1 MMFDT
6 FKGHPHKVGTYKGEV
21 LEFLLFIETED
32 KYLYSMGGF
41 MFTVDEDTFRD
52 IESHSIETSMGTIR
66 NGFPRKRTMDILS
79 TVYETKEAKS
89 DERD

>member
-1 MMFDT
+1 MFET

-21 LEFLLFIETED
+21 LEFLIFIEMED

-52 IESHSIETSMGTIR
+52 IESHFIETNMGSVIQSSLK
-66 NGFPRKRTMDILS
+66 KRTMDILIS
-79 TVYETKEAKS
+79 VYETKVSK
-89 DERD
+89 DER